1 MHTTSRNLG
10 VHRYKS
16 PLQTKFL
23 RDLSPTPPLPTR
35 DRRRPLHKKTPTR
48 ISSGLGCNCVRH
60 VRYRDGLCYSLM
72 SATRRR
78 TMILLRGEGGW
89 GSRSDN
95 RTTVGDGQSIEQP
108 AATQFLLSRVDK
120 DMRVKPKQETGII
133 IMPPPR

>member
-1 MHTTSRNLG
+1 MLFSDVGGETPYYDTTAGGRG
-10 VHRYKS
+10 V
-16 PLQTKFL
+16 
-23 RDLSPTPPLPTR
+23 
-35 DRRRPLHKKTPTR
+35 
-48 ISSGLGCNCVRH
+48 G
-60 VRYRDGLCYSLM
+60 
-72 SATRRR
+72 
-78 TMILLRGEGGW
+78 